1 MDWEIGKGHVDVN
14 EVLESVKEKC
24 ECLTYQLLFCNYVSV
39 VGWSGC
45 DQTVGLAKSLLLIIV
60 WFWSN
65 KFGGDGLRN
74 RRRSCRHKWG
84 LGISER
90 KMWVSCTPVALLQL
104 CECCWLIWMRS
115 NNETYRIPVVA
126 PLCKLRQVNFFGT
139 WHQVLIASRVHCFLN
154 LNARSSLC
162 RHPMK
167 CLLSDVPCPS
177 HATFTN
183 AKGGQQAKCGKYF
196 YNL

>member
-1 MDWEIGKGHVDVN
+1 MRSGNQRKKKG
-14 EVLESVKEKC
+14 
-24 ECLTYQLLFCNYVSV
+24 ECLTCQLLFCNNVSV

-45 DQTVGLAKSLLLIIV
+45 DQIMRLTESLLLIVV

-74 RRRSCRHKWG
+74 RRRSCRCKWG

-126 PLCKLRQVNFFGT
+126 PLRKLRQVNFF
-139 WHQVLIASRVHCFLN
+139 WNMSPSLDCQPCALLPECSQFSVQASHEVPSEWCAL
-154 LNARSSLC
+154 SL
-162 RHPMK
+162 
-167 CLLSDVPCPS
+167 PCYL
-177 HATFTN
+177 HE
-183 AKGGQQAKCGKYF
+183 C
-196 YNL
+196 